1 MRGSIKGIDC
11 VNILKL
17 VLCCER
23 RKFMRR
29 KFISQRGVLYFGAVA
44 VAAALVI
51 GQVGGYSATV
61 AAADETTTETTT
73 EKPADDTSQGGGS
86 TGGGTGT
93 ETPAG
98 GTTTTTTTAPETGN
112 TTVTTAAPKAEV
124 KTEAQTTTA
133 AETTTAEEISYD
145 YDDDITEE
153 TTEEATTA
161 AATPTQVSVSS
172 ANSASVAKTIEK
184 LAEGS
189 TVTVDM
195 SSTKTISKDV
205 LEAAKDEKVEIV
217 LDMGTY
223 KWSIDASS
231 ISSELHDV
239 NMNVSFGAE
248 TEIPQDEIASVAGDD
263 SYQTISLDYDGAFG
277 FTASLG
283 FNVGSDNAGKYVNLY
298 YFNKNNELEYQNSGI
313 VDEKGNTS
321 VVFSHASE
329 YLAIIS
335 DSVPAATDT
344 SVKSPVT
351 ADLASTV
358 PYAVLMLTTGAVM
371 LGTMAFKKKND

>member
-1 MRGSIKGIDC
+1 
-11 VNILKL
+11 
-17 VLCCER
+17 
-23 RKFMRR
+23 
-29 KFISQRGVLYFGAVA
+29 
-44 VAAALVI
+44 
-51 GQVGGYSATV
+51 
-61 AAADETTTETTT
+61 
-73 EKPADDTSQGGGS
+73 
-86 TGGGTGT
+86 
-93 ETPAG
+93 
-98 GTTTTTTTAPETGN
+98 
-112 TTVTTAAPKAEV
+112 
-124 KTEAQTTTA
+124 
-133 AETTTAEEISYD
+133 
-145 YDDDITEE
+145 
-153 TTEEATTA
+153 
-161 AATPTQVSVSS
+161 
-172 ANSASVAKTIEK
+172 
-184 LAEGS
+184 
-189 TVTVDM
+189 
-195 SSTKTISKDV
+195 
-205 LEAAKDEKVEIV
+205 
-217 LDMGTY
+217 
-223 KWSIDASS
+223 
-231 ISSELHDV
+231 
-239 NMNVSFGAE
+239 MNVSFGAE

-371 LGTMAFKKKND
+371 LGTMAFKKRND

>member
-1 MRGSIKGIDC
+1 
-11 VNILKL
+11 
-17 VLCCER
+17 
-23 RKFMRR
+23 MRR
-29 KFISQRGVLYFGAVA
+29 KFSFKRGTIYLAA
-44 VAAALVI
+44 VAAALTLAV
-51 GQVGGYSATV
+51 GQFGGYAVT
-61 AAADETTTETTT
+61 AFADEKESSDTTEGT
-73 EKPADDTSQGGGS
+73 PAQGTSQSGS
-86 TGGGTGT
+86 DTANGGTGSGT
-93 ETPAG
+93 TAG
-98 GTTTTTTTAPETGN
+98 GTTPNNSPDTEGTVNNGNSGTVTTTTTTT
-112 TTVTTAAPKAEV
+112 
-124 KTEAQTTTA
+124 AQTTTA

-161 AATPTQVSVSS
+161 AAVPTQVSVSG

-239 NMNVSFGAE
+239 NMNVSFGAT